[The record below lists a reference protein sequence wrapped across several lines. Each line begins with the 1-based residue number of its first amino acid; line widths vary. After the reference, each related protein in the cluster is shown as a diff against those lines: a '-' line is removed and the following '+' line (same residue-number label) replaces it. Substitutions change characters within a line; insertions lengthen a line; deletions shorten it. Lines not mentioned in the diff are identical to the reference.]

1 MKQNNKIKSFLG
13 VVVLGLGIASFA
25 HAEFLPQEWLFTKNI
40 ITPEGVGKDTLI
52 GVELDSEVFG
62 KVKKDMGD
70 LRIIDN
76 NGVEVPYVLRS
87 ETTKSQTVRYSP
99 KMYDLSFTAGDSTSF
114 IVDFGGN
121 VAHNEISI
129 LTSSRNFRKQVKILG
144 SNDRISWKTL
154 SEGKEI
160 YDYSM
165 EFSARDTS
173 ISYPESLYRYLQIR
187 IDDSEEK
194 AIKVSGVS
202 AQRFEVTRAKKVFY
216 QPTVIQEEKDKQTI
230 ITADVGQ
237 RGLETD
243 SATLVISSQNF
254 QRHVSVLSS
263 DNNKNWSTIGSDI
276 LYSYQTSKINSS
288 KSIINYGSIK
298 KRYVRF
304 VIDNYDN
311 QPLTIENKITLEGF
325 AHSILFLA
333 DANKTYGLYYGY
345 ENGYMPHYD
354 FESVY
359 QYFDE
364 NEIVRGTLD
373 VQKPSSLFKVAEP
386 IVVPEPV
393 IPWTEKYQTALIA
406 IAYSCAGGLLVFLMM
421 NIFRRTKIPSEGR
434 KFPNSLE
441 G

>member
-1 MKQNNKIKSFLG
+1 MKQNNKVKKLLTL
-13 VVVLGLGIASFA
+13 VVLGWGIASLA

-40 ITPEGVGKDTLI
+40 AIPEGVGKDTLI

-62 KVKKDMGD
+62 NAKKDLGD
-70 LRIIDN
+70 LRVVDN
-76 NGVEVPYVLRS
+76 NGVEVPYVVRS
-87 ETTKSQTVRYSP
+87 ETTKSQIIRYSP
-99 KMYDLSFTAGDSTSF
+99 KMYNLSYVTGNNTSF

-129 LTSSRNFRKQVKILG
+129 LTSSRNFRKQVTISG
-144 SNDRISWKTL
+144 SNDRTNWKTFV
-154 SEGKEI
+154 EGKEI

-173 ISYPESLYRYLQIR
+173 VSYPESLYRYLQVQIN
-187 IDDSEEK
+187 DSGDK
-194 AIKVSGVS
+194 ALSISGVS

-216 QPTVIQEEKDKQTI
+216 QPTVTQKEEGKQTI
-230 ITADVGQ
+230 ITADIGQ

-243 SATLVISSQNF
+243 TATLFISSQNF

-263 DNNKNWSTIGSDI
+263 DDNKNWSSIGSDI
-276 LYSYQTSKINSS
+276 LYSFQTSKMNSS
-288 KSIINYGSIK
+288 KSTINYGSIK
-298 KRYVRF
+298 RRYIQF
-304 VIDNYDN
+304 IIDNYDN
-311 QPLTIENKITLEGF
+311 QPLLIENKIILEGY

-373 VQKPSSLFKVAEP
+373 VQKPSPLFKAPVP
-386 IVVPEPV
+386 VVVPEPV

-406 IAYSCAGGLLVFLMM
+406 VAYSCAGGLLVFLMM